1 MCRFRKSHQKKLQT
15 QSQKVMN
22 KNDLVLPGKIHAIA
36 QLALCRLRK
45 GPCRILTL
53 AILCSVLFAHTAKAQ
68 VTYALT
74 NVWFVTNG
82 IAHIASGDVNRGL
95 AYELNSNQVFV
106 VNKGITGS
114 GTTPA
119 IDVFDG
125 ASGASLGSMSMSGV
139 SGGTFLLDQ
148 VAAGGDGAIFSA
160 NLNTALSAAS
170 PYKLYRW
177 QNWLDS
183 TPVVAFSGDPHTNGT
198 GFSAA
203 NRIGDTI
210 AITGSGVNTKILAGL
225 GSQLTTN
232 MVLFTTSDGT
242 NFSPHLLAISG
253 FSVGGTGVAYGF
265 AFYTNNT
272 FLVRNNGGTSVALVQ
287 FPANIAG
294 LGIGPVSATTISNPS
309 FTIANST
316 ALIDYKPQSGF
327 LAAVSPVNA
336 APSTVPVVLYT
347 DPVVGNGSCPIQLA
361 VTNYSHPVANGNF
374 AGAVALGGNG
384 YSQYIFSLDCN
395 NGVRCSGITTIPA
408 QAPSISTQ
416 PAGGTVYPPFTLNVS
431 ASGFCPLI
439 YQWQATNNAGAFT
452 NIPGANSSSYTI
464 ASPSTNYYRVV
475 VTNTINLT
483 TSSVAQV
490 TALTPVTNSSV
501 TQLWRVAANQSGYSY
516 LTTSDNTRGIAYDT
530 NTHRVVVASTT
541 GLFVLNGDN
550 GANVGIMNL
559 TGVTFGGLLGG
570 CDQVAIADDGAVYA
584 CNLVNGAGFNL
595 FRWYPTNT
603 SIASTAFTGDPGSG
617 SGDRWGD
624 TMTVRGAGVN
634 TQILLASKGTNVALL
649 TTTDGTNYTAS
660 LIAITNA
667 TSGFAGNGIAFS
679 AGNTFWAKS
688 SGGSLWQIAYDPIG
702 LTGGVL
708 FNYTQPDQIP
718 SRMVGVGVDMALN
731 IVAGINLS
739 DNPDDLQLFQLTGTA
754 DAPVLFQQSFFA
766 SNNGNDNDNAAISM
780 KNGRIY
786 GLDVNNGILA
796 LSYGAPVG
804 TPPFIVTPP
813 ASQTVY
819 TNIPVL
825 TFSVNV
831 SGSLPL
837 LYQWRYNSNNI
848 SGATSRSYSITN
860 PPLSAAGYYDVIVRN
875 VSGVVTSTPPALLI
889 VITPITS
896 TVVTQRWTLAAG
908 SRSYLD
914 GSSYATR
921 GLAYD
926 TNTGTLLLADHAN
939 IYLLAGTNGSDI
951 GTLNTAGLP
960 NQGVNG
966 WLVDQIGVADD
977 GVLYSCNLSL
987 TGPEFSIVQWTSIS
1001 PGSVGTGYAFGGGTG
1016 ADPSGTGDRWGDTM
1030 AVRGAGMSTEIICGS
1045 YGGTYV
1051 VVFDTADGLT
1061 FTPHAINVTNAPAGF
1076 TGTGITFG
1084 QSNTFWSVGGA
1095 NYDLRQV
1102 AYDTGSGTG
1111 TVIQDYVTTPGTG
1124 QALPWHLGGVAVD
1137 AGKNILG
1144 TIVTRLS
1151 DNPSDVR
1158 LYLLSGNANPPSL
1171 FDQVFFST
1179 SNLNDQEN
1187 AVVRMNG
1194 GLGFGLNVNNGVVAF
1209 SYGTPPAPACLI
1221 TSVSY
1226 QAGTGTTLTW
1236 TTFNGRTY
1244 QVQYRDS
1251 LSSGNWTN
1259 VGPATVASGAT
1270 LTYTD
1275 STATG
1280 AERYYRIVAN

>member
-1 MCRFRKSHQKKLQT
+1 
-15 QSQKVMN
+15 MN
-22 KNDLVLPGKIHAIA
+22 KNDPFLPGNIKAIA
-36 QLALCRLRK
+36 QQVLCRWRN
-45 GPCRILTL
+45 GPGRILNL
-53 AILCSVLFAHTAKAQ
+53 AIVSSVLLAQTAKAQ

-95 AYELNSNQVFV
+95 AYDLNSNQVFV

-125 ASGASLGSMSMSGV
+125 ASSASLGSMSMSGV

-160 NLNTALSAAS
+160 NLNTALSATS

-198 GFSAA
+198 GFTAA

-232 MVLFTTSDGT
+232 MVIFTTADGT

-287 FPANIAG
+287 FPANIAS
-294 LGIGPVSATTISNPS
+294 LGIGPVSATTISTPS

-361 VTNYSHPVANGNF
+361 VTNYSHSVANGNF

-395 NGVRCSGITTIPA
+395 NGVRCSGITTIPT

-416 PAGGTVYPPFTLNVS
+416 PAGGTVYPPFTLNAS

-452 NIPGANSSSYTI
+452 NIPEANSSSYTI

-475 VTNTINLT
+475 ITNTINPPA
-483 TSSVAQV
+483 TSSVVLV
-490 TALTPVTNSSV
+490 TALTPVTNSAVS
-501 TQLWRVAANQSGYSY
+501 QLWHVAAGTSGYSY
-516 LTTSDNTRGIAYDT
+516 LPTSGDNTRGIAYDT

-550 GANVGIMNL
+550 GANVGTMNL

-624 TMTVRGAGVN
+624 TMTVRGAGAN
-634 TQILLASKGTNVALL
+634 TQILLGSRAGTNVALL
-649 TTTDGTNYTAS
+649 TTLDGTNYTSS
-660 LIAITNA
+660 LIAVTNA
-667 TSGFAGNGIAFS
+667 PVGFAASGIAFG
-679 AGNTFWAKS
+679 AGSTLWAKAYL
-688 SGGSLWQIAYDPIG
+688 GHLYEIAFDPVG

-708 FNYTQPDQIP
+708 LDYPNPSKIP
-718 SRMVGVGVDMALN
+718 SSLVGVGLDAVNGIFAGVDIADTAN
-731 IVAGINLS
+731 
-739 DNPDDLQLFQLTGTA
+739 DLKLFQLTGTS
-754 DAPVLFQQSFFA
+754 DAPVLFNQAFFA
-766 SNNGNDNDNAAISM
+766 SANANGNANVAIAMSYP
-780 KNGRIY
+780 RVY
-786 GLDVNNGILA
+786 ALDVNNGLVA
-796 LSYGAPVG
+796 LTYGV
-804 TPPFIVTPP
+804 PPTSPPSVPTPP

-819 TNIPVL
+819 ANDPSVVL
-825 TFSVNV
+825 SATYT
-831 SGSLPL
+831 GSLPL
-837 LYQWRYNSNNI
+837 YYQWQFSTTTSAGSFTNI
-848 SGATSRSYSITN
+848 PGATASAYTLAY
-860 PPLSAAGYYDVIVRN
+860 PPLSASGYYQ
-875 VSGVVTSTPPALLI
+875 VVVHNITGFATSTPPAQLS
-889 VITPITS
+889 VITPVVS
-896 TVVTQRWTLAAG
+896 SVVTQLWTLPAG

-914 GSSYATR
+914 GSSYNTR

-926 TNTGTLLLADHAN
+926 TNTGTLLLADHFN
-939 IYLLAGTNGSDI
+939 IHLQAGTNGSDL

-1016 ADPSGTGDRWGDTM
+1016 ADPSATGDRWGDTM

-1076 TGTGITFG
+1076 TGTGIAFG

-1158 LYLLSGNANPPSL
+1158 LYLLSGSANPPSL

-1194 GLGFGLNVNNGVVAF
+1194 GLGFGLNINNGVVAF